1 MMSPSGANS
10 RPRWTKKRWLV
21 LGLLAL
27 VSLVVLY
34 HRPQWKR
41 QEAQR
46 TQLAQLRQQ
55 LQALQ
60 AQNAQLQKLQDQLAE
75 VRRYVDQQRE
85 QGALLPVDR
94 LVAHLASTFS
104 RQGLQIR
111 QFRRLREQSYEALR
125 EVWVDV
131 ECQGTLEQVL
141 EVLAHLES
149 SPQRLWVEQLQL
161 VPDQHG
167 PQQVRC
173 RMVVRGFADNSG
185 NSG

>member
-1 MMSPSGANS
+1 MMSPSGAN
-10 RPRWTKKRWLV
+10 PRSCWTKKRWLV

-27 VSLVVLY
+27 VALVVWY

-46 TQLAQLRQQ
+46 TQLAQLRQR

-60 AQNAQLQKLQDQLAE
+60 AQNAQLQKLQDQLAD
-75 VRRYVDQQRE
+75 VQRYVGQEKE

-104 RQGLQIR
+104 QQGLQIR
-111 QFRRLREQSYEALR
+111 QFRRRREQSYEALR

-141 EVLAHLES
+141 GVLGHLES
-149 SPQRLWVEQLQL
+149 SPQRLWIEQLQL
-161 VPDQHG
+161 VPDQQA
-167 PQQVRC
+167 PPQVRC